1 MREHRGPRGVRF
13 PEKPF
18 RITEVDRGVPGAV
31 FYATGVKGAREL
43 VAWFCDPRAT
53 PKWRSASSG

>member
-18 RITEVDRGVPGAV
+18 RITEVDRGVPGAA
-31 FYATGVKGAREL
+31 FYATDVKGAREL

-53 PKWRSASSG
+53 PK